1 MSGCIYFGMEEK
13 MKNSIVVSV
22 LALLIPTFVAV
33 AQADGDGGPIVR
45 PFAAHTFAVM
55 PEIANFPE
63 GITANPHNGD
73 IFVSTFEF
81 NMTGTETNG
90 IVRFNRQGRV
100 EAKSNFLGN
109 NVPLLGLAFN
119 KLDYNVYVASVGDF
133 QGSGSKIQ
141 RIAANFADGA
151 ALEFVA
157 DVPSVGPP
165 PDRME
170 PNPDGTV
177 DIIQFGT
184 DGVGVARVPNGLA
197 FRGNALYFSD
207 SFQGAIFRIPDV
219 AVCPCAPETIVHHPL
234 LATAGFPP
242 FGANGLVIRGNTLFV
257 ANTGDDTVLA
267 IPLNGDG
274 TAADVPTVFA
284 GSINGADGMALDHD
298 GRVWVVANQGDRIV
312 MVNDNGR
319 VDAQLG
325 GFFGIDK
332 KGAPIGLLFP
342 ASIAIVGDN
351 MFATNLAVPLTP
363 TAGDEWEESVTR
375 YTVSRLRIPSFHHRH

>member
-1 MSGCIYFGMEEK
+1 

-22 LALLIPTFVAV
+22 LALLVPTFVAV
-33 AQADGDGGPIVR
+33 AQADGNRSPTVR

-63 GITANPHNGD
+63 GITANPYKGD

-81 NMTGTETNG
+81 DTTGTETNG
-90 IVRFNRQGRV
+90 IVRFNRYGKV
-100 EAKSNFLGN
+100 EAKSNFESN

-119 KLDYNVYVASVGDF
+119 KLDNNVYVASVGDF

-141 RIAANFADGA
+141 RIAANFPDGTIP
-151 ALEFVA
+151 EFVA

-165 PDRME
+165 PDRTEM
-170 PNPDGTV
+170 NPDTSE
-177 DIIQFGT
+177 DIIKFGAF
-184 DGVGVARVPNGLA
+184 ARVPNGLA

-207 SFQGAIFRIPDV
+207 SFQGAIFRIADV
-219 AVCPCAPETIVHHPL
+219 SVCPCVPETIVHHPL

-242 FGANGLVIRGNTLFV
+242 FGANGLVIRGSTLFV

-267 IPLNGDG
+267 IPLNQDG
-274 TAADVPTVFA
+274 TAAGDPTVFA
-284 GSINGADGMALDHD
+284 RSINGADGMALDRH
-298 GRVWVVANQGDRIV
+298 GRVWIAANQGDRIV
-312 MVNDNGR
+312 MVNDSGR

-325 GFFGIDK
+325 GFFGIGW
-332 KGAPIGLLFP
+332 KGTPIGLSFP

-351 MFATNLAVPLTP
+351 MFVTNLGLPLTP
-363 TAGDEWEESVTR
+363 TMGDEWEEKVTR
-375 YTVSRLRIPSFHHRH
+375 YTVSRIRIPSFHHHH